1 MAGPICAMT
10 ELAEVHTGN
19 SLSTSVDAV
28 RPGTLVP
35 PSIIPLQ
42 GLPIV
47 AVVLVGLIV
56 AIASNK
62 LWALDFFHI
71 VGGALW
77 TGIDLFVGFVIGPI
91 IGRLSVP
98 ARAEFSARFMPKM
111 MLVMPTLV
119 TVTLAAG
126 WQLGMFEGF
135 VQSGYPY
142 HEWAVAS
149 YVVVAVMAVVA
160 LGVLEPANI
169 AVLFELRKP
178 EPNGERISHLT
189 SRFVWAAGITGAMQV
204 ATLII
209 MTRLATA

>member
-1 MAGPICAMT
+1 MA
-10 ELAEVHTGN
+10 ELAGARAHE
-19 SLSTSVDAV
+19 SLPPQTEAI
-28 RPGTLVP
+28 RPGALVP
-35 PSIIPLQ
+35 PSIVPLQ
-42 GLPIV
+42 GIPIV
-47 AVVLVGLIV
+47 ALVLVGLIV

-62 LWALDFFHI
+62 HWALDFFHV

-77 TGIDLFVGFVIGPI
+77 TGVDLFVGFVIGPI
-91 IGRLSVP
+91 IGRLSIP

-111 MLVMPTLV
+111 MLLMPTLV

-126 WQLGMFEGF
+126 WQLGLFEGF

-149 YVVVAVMAVVA
+149 YAVVAVMAVVA

-178 EPNGERISHLT
+178 EPNGERIAHLM
-189 SRFVWAAGITGAMQV
+189 SRFVWAAAITGAMQV